1 MAAHDIN
8 LWAVFCLLFSIMYG
22 IINSV
27 SVYCGRSD
35 GFVDQPPCSPMPA
48 MAVCASAG

>member
-1 MAAHDIN
+1 MAAHDIIF
-8 LWAVFCLLFSIMYG
+8 VGGFCLLFSIMYD